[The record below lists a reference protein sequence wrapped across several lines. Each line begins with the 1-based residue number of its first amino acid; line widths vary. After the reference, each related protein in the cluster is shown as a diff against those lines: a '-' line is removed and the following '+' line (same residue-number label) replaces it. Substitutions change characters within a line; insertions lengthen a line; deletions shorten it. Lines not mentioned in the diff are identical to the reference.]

1 MRFLDLVWSSL
12 MGWWVFAEVPSETT
26 LMGAAVIMLSTLWI
40 ARREGQR
47 PDLDATKP

>member
-12 MGWWVFAEVPSETT
+12 MGWWVFTEVPSETT
-26 LMGAAVIMLSTLWI
+26 WIGASVILLSTLWI

-47 PDLDATKP
+47 KPIAAPEP